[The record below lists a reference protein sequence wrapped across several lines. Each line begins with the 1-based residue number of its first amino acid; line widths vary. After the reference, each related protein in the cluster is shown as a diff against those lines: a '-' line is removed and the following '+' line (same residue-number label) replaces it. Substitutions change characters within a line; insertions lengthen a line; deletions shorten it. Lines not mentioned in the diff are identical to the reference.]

1 MSANDVDDYVT
12 AIEAH
17 LRARRGQDQALS
29 PRDFALAKG
38 WCEAGVP
45 LAAVLVGV
53 DRAFDAS
60 PRVSSLAYCRRFVEE
75 LVAAGPRRLSRP
87 SPPAESIPL
96 PDLAQLLSALLERL
110 SALRPGPF
118 ACFEPPLRK
127 IEEIRDL
134 LAVAAR
140 PNWDYL
146 RGKLREID
154 DDVSAAALQALPAAD
169 AEAGRIEAARA
180 VERHRGRLDDEA
192 LADAVARY
200 AIQRARERLAL
211 PRVSLV

>member
-1 MSANDVDDYVT
+1 MSVPEVTAYVT

-17 LRARRGQDQALS
+17 LRVRRGRDQALS

-45 LAAVLVGV
+45 LATALVGI
-53 DRAFDAS
+53 DRAFES
-60 PRVSSLAYCRRFVEE
+60 GREVSSLAYCRRFVED
-75 LVAAGPRRLSRP
+75 LDAAGPPRGPRP
-87 SPPAESIPL
+87 DPAQGRVPL
-96 PDLAQLLSALLERL
+96 PELEGLLGSLLERL
-110 SALRPGPF
+110 SSLGPGPG

-127 IEEIRDL
+127 LAEVRDL

-140 PNWDYL
+140 PNWEYL

-154 DDVSAAALQALPAAD
+154 DEVSATALAALPP
-169 AEAGRIEAARA
+169 AEAEACRNEASQA
-180 VERHRGRLDDEA
+180 VQRHRGHVDAAA
-192 LADAVARY
+192 LADAMARY
-200 AIQRARERLAL
+200 TIQRARERFGL